1 MLSIVGGTQL
11 SIFMDIYYMNLKTAK
26 KAFKSL
32 IKNWLIIFTGLVYS
46 TILFVG
52 TLISPLFWILS
63 RLFLLIL
70 SSAMVSNYLYLL
82 QQIVEKDRFSLQ
94 DFKDGFLIY
103 LRKVWTVYFI
113 GFVALLGMDIF
124 LRPLIVGFVGPF
136 VYHFGLIFLMVFLL
150 NALPE
155 TIYQKSYNGWESI
168 KSSVEFIKEH
178 WIEWYLPNVLLVVIL
193 AFITGSA
200 IINVFD
206 NVTSLGAITRGPFGI
221 ILYLLGQLWFSYMM
235 IYRGFLF
242 ELLNTSSR
250 RKRMF
255 MRNM

>member
-1 MLSIVGGTQL
+1 L

>member
-1 MLSIVGGTQL
+1 MSIL
-11 SIFMDIYYMNLKTAK
+11 MDIYLMNLKTAK
-26 KAFKSL
+26 KAFRSL
-32 IKNWLIIFTGLVYS
+32 MKNWLIIFTGLVYS

-52 TLISPLFWILS
+52 TMISPLFWILS
-63 RLFLLIL
+63 RMFLLIL

-82 QQIVEKDRFSLQ
+82 QQIIDKERFSLQ

-103 LRKVWTVYFI
+103 LRKVWSIYFI
-113 GFVALLGMDIF
+113 GFVILLGLDIF
-124 LRPLIVGFVGPF
+124 LRPIIVGVVGPF
-136 VYHFGLIFLMVFLL
+136 VYQFGLLFLMVFTL

-168 KSSVEFIKEH
+168 KFSMEFIKEN
-178 WIEWYLPNVLLVVIL
+178 WIEWYLPNIVLIGIL
-193 AFITGSA
+193 AYITGSA
-200 IINVFD
+200 LINVFD
-206 NVTSLGAITRGPFGI
+206 NVTSLRTITQGPFGLA
-221 ILYLLGQLWFSYMM
+221 LYFLGQLWFSYIM

-250 RKRMF
+250 RKRLF

>member
-1 MLSIVGGTQL
+1 
-11 SIFMDIYYMNLKTAK
+11 MDIYYMNLKTAK

-32 IKNWLIIFTGLVYS
+32 MKNWLIIFTGLVYS
-46 TILFVG
+46 TILFIG

-82 QQIVEKDRFSLQ
+82 QQIIEKDRFSLQ

-124 LRPLIVGFVGPF
+124 LRPIIVGFAGPF

-155 TIYQKSYNGWESI
+155 TIYQKPYNGWESI
-168 KSSVEFIKEH
+168 KSSVDFIKVH
-178 WIEWYLPNVLLVVIL
+178 WIEWYLPNILLIVIL

-200 IINVFD
+200 LINVFD
-206 NVTSLGAITRGPFGI
+206 NVTSLGTITQGPFGI

>member
-1 MLSIVGGTQL
+1 M

-113 GFVALLGMDIF
+113 GFVALLGIDIF